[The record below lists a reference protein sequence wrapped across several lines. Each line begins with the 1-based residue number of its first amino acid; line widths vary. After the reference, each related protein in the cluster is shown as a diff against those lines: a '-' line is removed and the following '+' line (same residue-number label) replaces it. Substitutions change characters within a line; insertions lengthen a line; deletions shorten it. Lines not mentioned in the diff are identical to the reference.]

1 MRKIKVFVT
10 AILCVLAPSLVLVS
24 LGGCA
29 PSKYKPTANEEIYG
43 TWTNPGAA
51 HQKSVFSANG
61 TWQQFTYAEDTAPS
75 ASGTFEIARK
85 WKDPDGTIWYH
96 ENFERTTGVYQFK
109 GQQLVR
115 IDKSGKQI
123 ETMYVEVPKFDSA
136 NYPKRLD
143 PKSESYGIAY
153 R

>member
-1 MRKIKVFVT
+1 
-10 AILCVLAPSLVLVS
+10 VLAASLVLVS

-123 ETMYVEVPKFDSA
+123 ETMYVEVPKFDPA
-136 NYPKRLD
+136 NYPKKLD